1 MTHTVGRRSII
12 GLGIGLAAA
21 VLAWVAGL
29 TPFMETVELKT
40 YDLRVRALADPRQA
54 SPDIVIVSIS
64 DASVRKL
71 EPLVGR
77 WPWPRLVHAQLID
90 FLSRAPAKVV
100 AYDIL
105 FTEHDRRSFSI
116 GDTTWTGEESDKAFA
131 ESVAKAGNVV
141 LAADVTA
148 SDPLRSA
155 ESPANAAVLGRSR
168 IAADP
173 AFERRPALI
182 PPYAALADAAAA
194 LGHNFVVL
202 DPDGPVRRAVPAV
215 RVPDGAVPSLALA
228 TALRATGSA
237 PGTVRVEGGTL
248 VAGSVRAPLVD
259 ADVPLADGGRE
270 RARRML
276 VRFTGPGTV
285 GDLKPTYPEYSFY
298 DLFYSEQQLQAGET
312 PFVSP
317 SA

>member
-131 ESVAKAGNVV
+131 
-141 LAADVTA
+141 
-148 SDPLRSA
+148 
-155 ESPANAAVLGRSR
+155 
-168 IAADP
+168 
-173 AFERRPALI
+173 
-182 PPYAALADAAAA
+182 
-194 LGHNFVVL
+194 
-202 DPDGPVRRAVPAV
+202 
-215 RVPDGAVPSLALA
+215 
-228 TALRATGSA
+228 
-237 PGTVRVEGGTL
+237 
-248 VAGSVRAPLVD
+248 
-259 ADVPLADGGRE
+259 
-270 RARRML
+270 
-276 VRFTGPGTV
+276 
-285 GDLKPTYPEYSFY
+285 
-298 DLFYSEQQLQAGET
+298 
-312 PFVSP
+312 
-317 SA
+317 